1 MLHKKAAQTRELLAN
16 TPDLLPIH
24 RLEDFEAPCDQE
36 LRIYE
41 FLDSHEIFYK
51 SPIDK
56 MYDYFDKRREELSRS
71 NSFSLSS
78 SEEKLSVFCKSPA
91 LSLGNGINDEIVEGN
106 SKSCTQ
112 TPLKS
117 KKKLNLTLNVRKN
130 LSESFKP

>member
-1 MLHKKAAQTRELLAN
+1 MLHKKAAQTRKILNESPELLPN
-16 TPDLLPIH
+16 HKEP
-24 RLEDFEAPCDQE
+24 DFEAPCEQE

-71 NSFSLSS
+71 NSFSLES
-78 SEEKLSVFCKSPA
+78 SEEKLSVFCKNSA
-91 LSLGNGINDEIVEGN
+91 KSLENCNNDEIIEGS

-112 TPLKS
+112 TPLKC

-130 LSESFKP
+130 LSESFK